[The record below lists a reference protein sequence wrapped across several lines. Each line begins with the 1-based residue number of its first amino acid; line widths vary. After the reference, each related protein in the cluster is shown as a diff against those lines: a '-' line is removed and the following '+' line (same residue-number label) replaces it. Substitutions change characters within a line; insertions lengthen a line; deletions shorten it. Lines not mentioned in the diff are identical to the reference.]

1 MCLFHFFSSH
11 LLCLTASDGF
21 YQGVYGENGSVVY
34 PQSYGYAAYPYSPAT
49 SPGPQVGGD
58 GQLYGAQ
65 QYQYPAFFPTGPFA
79 TPTTQGDLSANKAGG
94 VKTTLPAESKGVAS
108 GAASMAKGSN
118 GTTAPGKPNN
128 QTTASNL
135 YGNGAPGGGFAGGYQ
150 DPRYGYDGFYAPVPC
165 YDGSKY
171 SDVQRSGSGVASSY
185 SKSNTVPSSR
195 NQNYRSNSH
204 YTV

>member
-1 MCLFHFFSSH
+1 MNGSF
-11 LLCLTASDGF
+11 
-21 YQGVYGENGSVVY
+21 QGIYGENGSIVY

-58 GQLYGAQ
+58 GQLYAAQQ
-65 QYQYPAFFPTGPFA
+65 QYQYPAFFPTGAFA
-79 TPTTQGDLSANKAGG
+79 SSVTTATQGDLSANKAGG
-94 VKTTLPAESKGVAS
+94 VKTAETKNVAS
-108 GAASMAKGSN
+108 AAGKGSN
-118 GTTAPGKPNN
+118 GTVTGKPNN
-128 QTTASNL
+128 QTTHNTASNL
-135 YGNGAPGGGFAGGYQ
+135 YGTGAPGGGFAGG
-150 DPRYGYDGFYAPVPC
+150 YGYDGFYAPVPC

-185 SKSNTVPSSR
+185 SKSTTVPSSR